1 MFHFLGRAVAR
12 FWPLMLVFWILVLA
26 GVRYVAPAWD
36 DVVQDGE
43 FSYLPKNLPSPEAE
57 KEFEKAFSNDMLGSS
72 VVLVVKRTDGLYKT
86 DQTFIDTILRPRV
99 ELIQPL
105 TDISRAVTPDDGD
118 AEQTY
123 AEINQLLNTVWQ
135 QDQDKDPWPAKPIK
149 LGAEELPVV
158 DSVDEDPPDAE
169 AIEKEKLRL
178 DREQQRLK
186 SIAEVTDAVSNAVH
200 DWHFD
205 LFPPADKS
213 DPDPDTK
220 RSTGLAQRIANQ
232 LKHLDIPVERWS
244 EDFQQQLN
252 AATTETQWAA
262 PSGKLKPDVPII
274 LRVRCFSDKSIGSL
288 LESKDNEASL
298 VVVELGTEFLLKK
311 NREFIRKIE
320 TLVGG
325 TDPEDSGVL
334 GDEKLIPP
342 GIILA
347 LSGSA
352 TVGRDMK
359 VNAEKSASDT
369 HTWTLILLIALLLVI
384 YRAPVLVIIPLATV
398 AVSVRLSLL
407 LLSMLAE
414 AGYVGLFSGIET
426 YSVVVMYGA
435 GIDYC
440 MFLIARYKEELDAG
454 ATFDEATSQ
463 SITKVGAALAAS
475 AGTTMCGIGMMVFAD
490 FGKFREAGVAMSFGL
505 IFVLLASLTFAPAML
520 RLFGRWAFWPHI
532 RTERISVASGWM
544 SPTSLIVRL
553 LRRQWFAGV
562 WDRVGR
568 LLLAKP
574 GTVWLAT
581 VAVMLPFVA
590 IAIMF
595 FGNLSYGLLS
605 ELPDDEASVVG
616 AKAVQ
621 EHFPAGQTGP
631 ITVLIKNQRVDF
643 RTRDGLDAIQ
653 ELTDRLEARKDE
665 LQIADIRSVVRP
677 LGLHADNDMAGLS
690 RGERILKKKATR
702 ALALKHYVSSSKK
715 DVSDENAA
723 IDDEDASGEENK
735 GDDSDS
741 SDDEEVDLAGHV
753 TRIDIIVKSDPFSRE
768 SIEQFERLES
778 AFKSPTSSDS
788 PTGERK
794 TQSLLPDALT
804 EYNDT
809 VVYFIGATPSIRDL
823 KTVTGTDQ
831 IRINIL
837 VIAVV
842 FFILVL
848 LLRKVAISGYLIASV
863 FFSYLVTLGFTFAV
877 FWALDPAGFAG
888 LDWKVPMF
896 LFTILIAV
904 GEDYNI
910 YLMTRI
916 DEEQLQH
923 GQVEGVTVALS
934 KTGKIISSCGLIMA
948 GTFASLAIGGSL
960 AAMRQLGFA
969 LAAGVLL
976 DTFVVRPILVPSYL
990 ILLYRGRFG
999 FLGRFLGAGA
1009 VETVNADRSVPTTPA
1024 ESDTG
1029 FSPRA
1034 G

>member
-26 GVRYVAPAWD
+26 GVRYVAPTWD

-43 FSYLPKNLPSPEAE
+43 FSYLPDDLPSREAE
-57 KEFEKAFSNDMLGSS
+57 TVFRDAFSNDMLGSS
-72 VVLVVKRTDGLYKT
+72 VVLVVHRKDGLYET
-86 DQTFIDTILRPRV
+86 DQTFIDTVLRPRI

-105 TDISRAVTPDDGD
+105 TDISRAVTPDDRD

-135 QDQDKDPWPAKPIK
+135 QTEDPWPAKPKK
-149 LGAEELPVV
+149 LGEDELSPAE
-158 DSVDEDPPDAE
+158 SVEKAPPDAE
-169 AIEKEKLRL
+169 AIEEERQRL
-178 DREQQRLK
+178 KKEQQRLK
-186 SIAEVTDAVSNAVH
+186 SITEVTGAVANAVR

-205 LFPPADKS
+205 LFPPADES
-213 DPDPDTK
+213 ETDPDPETG
-220 RSTGLAQRIANQ
+220 RSTGLTQRIANQ
-232 LKHLDIPVERWS
+232 LNHLEVPVESWK
-244 EDFQQQLN
+244 ETFQQQLSP
-252 AATTETQWAA
+252 AAENQWIA
-262 PSGKLKPDVPII
+262 PSGPLEKADSII
-274 LRVRCFSDKSIGSL
+274 QRVRCFSDKSIGRL
-288 LESKDNEASL
+288 LESKDHKASL
-298 VVVELGTEFLLKK
+298 VRVELSTEFLIKD

-325 TDPEDSGVL
+325 NEAGEL
-334 GDEKLIPP
+334 GALHSELLRPP
-342 GIILA
+342 GLDLA

-532 RTERISVASGWM
+532 RTERISVASGWI
-544 SPTSLIVRL
+544 SPTSLIARM

-581 VAVMLPFVA
+581 VAAMLPFVA

-605 ELPDDEASVVG
+605 ELPSGEASVVG
-616 AKAVQ
+616 ADVVKD
-621 EHFPAGQTGP
+621 HFPAGQTGP
-631 ITVLIKNQRVDF
+631 ITVLIENQRVDF
-643 RTRDGLDAIQ
+643 LESDGRDAIK

-665 LQIADIRSVVRP
+665 LQISDIRSIAHP
-677 LGLHADNDMAGLS
+677 LGLQADKDLAKLKPIPRAIQKRSMRE
-690 RGERILKKKATR
+690 RG
-702 ALALKHYVSSSKK
+702 LKHYVS
-715 DVSDENAA
+715 D
-723 IDDEDASGEENK
+723 K
-735 GDDSDS
+735 G
-741 SDDEEVDLAGHV
+741 DLAGHV

-768 SIEQFERLES
+768 SIDQFERLES
-778 AFKSPTSSDS
+778 AFKPPTSADEAA
-788 PTGERK
+788 GESK
-794 TQSLLPDALT
+794 TQSLLPVELT
-804 EYNDT
+804 ANNDT
-809 VVYFIGATPSIRDL
+809 AVYFIGATPSIRDL

-831 IRINIL
+831 IRIDVL

-877 FWALDPAGFAG
+877 FWAIDPAGFAG

-976 DTFVVRPILVPSYL
+976 DTFVVRPILVPAYL

-999 FLGRFLGAGA
+999 FLGRFLGAGKI
-1009 VETVNADRSVPTTPA
+1009 ETVDAERSEPTVTT
-1024 ESDTG
+1024 ESDAG
-1029 FSPRA
+1029 FSSRA

>member
-43 FSYLPKNLPSPEAE
+43 FSYLPDDLPSREAE
-57 KEFEKAFSNDMLGSS
+57 TVFRDAFSNDMLGSS
-72 VVLVVKRTDGLYKT
+72 VVLVVNRKDGLYET
-86 DQTFIDTILRPRV
+86 DQTFIDAILRPRL

-118 AEQTY
+118 AEETY

-135 QDQDKDPWPAKPIK
+135 QTEDPWPTKPKK
-149 LGAEELPVV
+149 LGEDELPLAE
-158 DSVDEDPPDAE
+158 SDEENPPDAE
-169 AIEKEKLRL
+169 AIEAERLRRKKERLRL
-178 DREQQRLK
+178 E
-186 SIAEVTDAVSNAVH
+186 SITEVTDAVANAVR

-205 LFPPADKS
+205 LFPPADGS
-213 DPDPDTK
+213 ETDPDPETG

-232 LKHLDIPVERWS
+232 LDNLEVPVENWN
-244 EDFQQQLN
+244 EKFQQQLN
-252 AATTETQWAA
+252 AAATQKQWMA
-262 PSGKLKPDVPII
+262 PSGPLEKADSII
-274 LRVRCFSDKSIGSL
+274 QRVRCFSDTSIGRL
-288 LESKDNEASL
+288 LQSQDHKASL
-298 VVVELGTEFLLKK
+298 VRVELSTEFLIKD

-325 TDPEDSGVL
+325 NEAGEFGALHSEL
-334 GDEKLIPP
+334 LKPP
-342 GIILA
+342 GLDLA

-369 HTWTLILLIALLLVI
+369 HSWTLILLITLLLVI

-414 AGYVGLFSGIET
+414 AGYVGLFSGIKT

-454 ATFDEATSQ
+454 ATFDEATTQ

-490 FGKFREAGVAMSFGL
+490 FGKFRQAGVAMSFGL

-520 RLFGRWAFWPHI
+520 RLFGPWAFWPHI
-532 RTERISVASGWM
+532 RTERISVASGWI
-544 SPTSLIVRL
+544 SPTSLIARM

-581 VAVMLPFVA
+581 IAVMLPFVA

-605 ELPDDEASVVG
+605 ELPPGEASVVG
-616 AKAVQ
+616 ADVVKD
-621 EHFPAGQTGP
+621 HFPAGQTGP
-631 ITVLIKNQRVDF
+631 ITVLIENQRVDF
-643 RTRDGLDAIQ
+643 RESDGRVAIK

-665 LQIADIRSVVRP
+665 LQISDIRSIAHP
-677 LGLHADNDMAGLS
+677 LGLQADKDLAELGAWDRATQKRLMRRRGL
-690 RGERILKKKATR
+690 EY
-702 ALALKHYVSSSKK
+702 YVS
-715 DVSDENAA
+715 D
-723 IDDEDASGEENK
+723 K
-735 GDDSDS
+735 G
-741 SDDEEVDLAGHV
+741 DLAGHI
-753 TRIDIIVKSDPFSRE
+753 TRIDIIVNSDPFSRE
-768 SIEQFERLES
+768 SIDQFERLES
-778 AFKSPTSSDS
+778 AFKPPNSADKAAEEINTN
-788 PTGERK
+788 T
-794 TQSLLPDALT
+794 LLPDELT
-804 EYNDT
+804 ANNDT
-809 VVYFIGATPSIRDL
+809 AVYFIGATPSIRDL

-831 IRINIL
+831 IRIDVL

-842 FFILVL
+842 FLILVL

-877 FWALDPAGFAG
+877 FWAIDPAGFAG

-976 DTFVVRPILVPSYL
+976 DTFVVRPILVPAYL

-999 FLGRFLGAGA
+999 FLGRFLGAGSI
-1009 VETVNADRSVPTTPA
+1009 ETVNAERSEPTATA
-1024 ESDTG
+1024 ESDAG
-1029 FSPRA
+1029 FSSRA